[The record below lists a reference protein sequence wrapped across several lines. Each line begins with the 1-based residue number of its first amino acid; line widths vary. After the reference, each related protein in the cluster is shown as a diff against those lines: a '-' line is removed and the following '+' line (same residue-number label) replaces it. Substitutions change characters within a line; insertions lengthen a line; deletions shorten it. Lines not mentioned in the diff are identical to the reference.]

1 MKEQDRMQEKVLELS
16 LVFRE
21 SQHPVQYQYALDTE
35 DSKSFDHLMPSY
47 QVKRS
52 SRSSRSSRS
61 RRSRRKTTGRRR
73 KREIIQT

>member
-52 SRSSRSSRS
+52 SRSSRS
-61 RRSRRKTTGRRR
+61 RRSRRKTTGRSR
-73 KREIIQT
+73 KRKIIQT